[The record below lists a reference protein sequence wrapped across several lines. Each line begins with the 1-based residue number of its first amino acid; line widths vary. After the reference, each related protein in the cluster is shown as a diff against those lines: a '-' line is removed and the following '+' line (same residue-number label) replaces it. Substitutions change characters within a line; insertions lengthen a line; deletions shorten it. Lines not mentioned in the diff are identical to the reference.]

1 MELEQIISTVTSQ
14 LGETPL
20 SARSISDF
28 VNANL
33 PAQGTEP
40 DDAYF
45 AGIVNSLKVFGNI
58 YKGQHNH
65 ETAEARKTWE
75 TEWQKNHPT
84 TTPTTP
90 STPPTGGLTEEKVAK
105 LIADAIAA
113 NKPQQDPAISQM
125 QQTLTQMQQ
134 AMTAREDAAKIQ
146 VIKDSVSAQL
156 SKMDDVNAGILAMAI
171 QQTEVKADSKIED
184 VVKLVTA
191 SYETI
196 NKSIFGDS
204 AKPLGGSGGNNQS
217 GVADYLK
224 SLAESNKRLAEARAA
239 AAAQYK

>member
-1 MELEQIISTVTSQ
+1 MELEQIISTVTNQ

-84 TTPTTP
+84 TTPATP

-156 SKMDDVNAGILAMAI
+156 SKMDDVNTGILAMAI

-217 GVADYLK
+217 GVAEYLK
-224 SLAESNKRLAEARAA
+224 SLAESNERLAKARAA

>member
-1 MELEQIISTVTSQ
+1 MELEQIISNVTSQ

-33 PAQGTEP
+33 PAEGTEP

-75 TEWQKNHPT
+75 TEWQRNHPT
-84 TTPTTP
+84 PTPPTP
-90 STPPTGGLTEEKVAK
+90 PTPTGGLTEEKVAQ
-105 LIADAIAA
+105 LIADAIAK

-125 QQTLTQMQQ
+125 QQTLQQMQQ
-134 AMTAREDAAKIQ
+134 TFTAREDAAKVQ
-146 VIKDSVSAQL
+146 LIKDSVSAQL
-156 SKMDDVNAGILAMAI
+156 SKMDDVNAGILAMAL
-171 QQTEVKADSKIED
+171 QQTEVKADSKVED

-191 SYETI
+191 NYETI

-204 AKPLGGSGGNNQS
+204 AKPLGGGAGGNQS

-224 SLAESNKRLAEARAA
+224 SLAESNKKLAEARAA

>member
-1 MELEQIISTVTSQ
+1 MELEQIISTVTNQ

-84 TTPTTP
+84 TT
-90 STPPTGGLTEEKVAK
+90 SQTPPTPPSGLTEEKVAK

-134 AMTAREDAAKIQ
+134 AMTAREDAAKTQ
-146 VIKDSVSAQL
+146 AIKDSVSAQL

-217 GVADYLK
+217 GVAEYLK
-224 SLAESNKRLAEARAA
+224 SLAESNERLAKARAA

>member
-84 TTPTTP
+84 TTSQTP
-90 STPPTGGLTEEKVAK
+90 QTQPSGLTEEKVAK

-134 AMTAREDAAKIQ
+134 AMTAREDAAKVQ

-204 AKPLGGSGGNNQS
+204 AKPLGGNGGNNQS
-217 GVADYLK
+217 GVAEYLK
-224 SLAESNKRLAEARAA
+224 SLAESNKKLAEARAA
-239 AAAQYK
+239 AQSQYK